1 MPSEQGRKKSLR
13 LDLTQATALEAP
25 PSIAALFLIRFDIKT
40 GYVISWKRSLPDV
53 ELEGVVEYRSLPSG
67 LHNVTE
73 DLVYFIHDKYAGVS
87 AFVNK
92 PAAEAERNALMF
104 AVGVLVPLSNGRL
117 GKSWRHAAGLKELAQ
132 KLDNETWDPQPLL
145 EYWENHQVGGSD
157 SPTLVETSLES
168 PTTLKPRTRPDASET
183 QRWSRALSDTVTY
196 EASRTAL
203 TPFHP
208 AASLPEFIRF
218 FGPLVFPL
226 YRAALLRKRILFV
239 TEAPVHIPC
248 NYVYDLS
255 LLSSLPQSL
264 LPLLPSEGLPPL
276 RPRPLFNIGVHDIPY
291 LSSLKPATGS
301 GEHHSWIA
309 CTTDN
314 VLTMKS
320 ELHDVLVTFPP
331 PYSKDA
337 AQKVYPKISIKD
349 ANSVNQK
356 SPQQITIKAT
366 QRDVR
371 RYLNLRDGLRHLDR
385 EAVSQSPNADDD
397 SDASSTFS
405 SSSIVEPLSWPRL
418 AYTSFIWWASAGEKR
433 EGLTEEEEE
442 QVEQDTSLLASV
454 DSLSNSA
461 AGSLHRRNIQLDQLG
476 NQPQEVALVAYFR
489 RLTSLIFTTLSDAVA
504 RQDADDEAETSY
516 RDEPGEDDDET
527 VSVNRHST
535 DDDQTALLSE
545 SRRRR
550 ANGDDDLEPV
560 TITTEDMAHM
570 GLDVWSETDRI
581 FVDQLLRLWWGRK
594 ARVDGTRITCCGV
607 RIL

>member
-1 MPSEQGRKKSLR
+1 
-13 LDLTQATALEAP
+13 
-25 PSIAALFLIRFDIKT
+25 
-40 GYVISWKRSLPDV
+40 
-53 ELEGVVEYRSLPSG
+53 
-67 LHNVTE
+67 
-73 DLVYFIHDKYAGVS
+73 
-87 AFVNK
+87 
-92 PAAEAERNALMF
+92 
-104 AVGVLVPLSNGRL
+104 
-117 GKSWRHAAGLKELAQ
+117 
-132 KLDNETWDPQPLL
+132 
-145 EYWENHQVGGSD
+145 
-157 SPTLVETSLES
+157 
-168 PTTLKPRTRPDASET
+168 
-183 QRWSRALSDTVTY
+183 
-196 EASRTAL
+196 
-203 TPFHP
+203 
-208 AASLPEFIRF
+208 
-218 FGPLVFPL
+218 
-226 YRAALLRKRILFV
+226 
-239 TEAPVHIPC
+239 
-248 NYVYDLS
+248 
-255 LLSSLPQSL
+255 
-264 LPLLPSEGLPPL
+264 
-276 RPRPLFNIGVHDIPY
+276 
-291 LSSLKPATGS
+291 
-301 GEHHSWIA
+301 
-309 CTTDN
+309 
-314 VLTMKS
+314 MKS

-356 SPQQITIKAT
+356 SPQQITIRAT

-527 VSVNRHST
+527 VSVNRQST

-594 ARVDGTRITCCGV
+594 ARVDGTRITCCGI